1 MASGLW
7 LTLSCSLARLLLC
20 LPAKWHLVSG
30 DARQCMHEY
39 PRSVPCESVICA
51 PCDAQAVGENR
62 TQIACKMSKCEP
74 KIEIFLKRCAAL
86 AGSRAENCKKC
97 AFTVQ
102 KSRTRDSDRIS
113 QIRADG
119 YSYSRGIWLISA
131 LALC

>member
-39 PRSVPCESVICA
+39 LRSVPCESVICA

-86 AGSRAENCKKC
+86 AEPRRKLQKVRIHSAKKPNSRLRPNFANPSGR
-97 AFTVQ
+97 V
-102 KSRTRDSDRIS
+102 
-113 QIRADG
+113 
-119 YSYSRGIWLISA
+119 L
-131 LALC
+131 L